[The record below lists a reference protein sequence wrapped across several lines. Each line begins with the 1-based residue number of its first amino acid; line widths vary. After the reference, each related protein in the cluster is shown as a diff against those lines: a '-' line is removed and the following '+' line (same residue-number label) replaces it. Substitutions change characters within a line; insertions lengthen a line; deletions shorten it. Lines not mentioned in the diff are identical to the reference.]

1 MTKEELIEALKAT
14 LAPGESVTV
23 ERPKRLESLTDGEL
37 MRIHFK
43 DDIRVVVMADRKR
56 EVERMLDAGW
66 DSDVVREVA
75 AFLGV
80 DVAE

>member
-37 MRIHFK
+37 MRIHLK
-43 DDIRVVVMADRKR
+43 DDIRAVVMADRKR
-56 EVERMLDAGW
+56 EVERMREAGTHRE
-66 DSDVVREVA
+66 VVRQIAE
-75 AFLGV
+75 FLGV
-80 DVAE
+80 EVEL